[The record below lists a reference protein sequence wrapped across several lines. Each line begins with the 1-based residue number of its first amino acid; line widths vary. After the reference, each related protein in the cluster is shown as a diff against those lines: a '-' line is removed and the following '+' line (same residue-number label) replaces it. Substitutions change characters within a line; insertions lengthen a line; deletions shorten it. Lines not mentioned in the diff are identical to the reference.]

1 MDIVFINQ
9 SAGYLMVD
17 IINEFRHLCDKRIL
31 ITGELYQRNIK
42 LDNDVLIEKI
52 TPYKRKNKLTRSFS
66 WILAFLQIFF
76 ILKIRY
82 RKAHVF
88 FVTNPPLVQFLPAL
102 IRNEFS
108 FLVFDIY
115 PDTLFKYKF
124 LNPESL
130 LGTYWIKNN
139 RFAFNK
145 AYRVYTISDE
155 MKKVLNNYS
164 NRNDIHVV
172 PIWSDGSDFDLVTK
186 NDNPFLSANKLENK
200 FIVLYSGNL
209 GISYNVEILVE
220 VAKLVT
226 HPDIFFLI
234 IGNGEKFKLIEK
246 LIDKYH
252 LNNCR
257 ILPLQPVEMLPYTI
271 GNAGL
276 GVVSCSSDSSNLSL
290 PSKAFSFIA
299 AGKPLLCISDKES
312 ELSRLI
318 EGFNI
323 GESFYSTQVKEM
335 AEFIFKVFSNKQI
348 MDNFRF
354 NLSILKSNFGRDNS
368 KRFPEIFFNKSS
380 KIALNQVD
388 N

>member
-17 IINEFRHLCDKRIL
+17 IINEFRHLCDKRVL
-31 ITGELYQRNIK
+31 ITGELHQRNTK
-42 LDNDVLIEKI
+42 LDHDVLVEKI
-52 TPYKRKNKLTRSFS
+52 TPYKRKNKLTRILS
-66 WILAFLQIFF
+66 WIFGFIQIFF

-82 RKAHVF
+82 RKAHIF

-108 FLVFDIY
+108 FLVFDLY
-115 PDTLFKYKF
+115 PDILFKYKF
-124 LNPESL
+124 LNAESFF
-130 LGTYWIKNN
+130 GTYWIKHN
-139 RFAFNK
+139 RLTFSK
-145 AYRVYTISDE
+145 AYRVYTISEE

-172 PIWSDGSDFDLVTK
+172 PIWSDDSFFESVTV
-186 NDNPFLSANKLENK
+186 NENPFLSEFNLDNK

-220 VAKLVT
+220 VAKLVK

-234 IGNGEKFKLIEK
+234 IGNGEKFKLIQE
-246 LIDKYH
+246 LIDKHH

-276 GVVSCSSDSSNLSL
+276 GVVSCSSDSSNYSL
-290 PSKAFSFIA
+290 PSKAFSLIA
-299 AGKPLLCISDKES
+299 ASKPLLCISDKES
-312 ELSRLI
+312 ELSRLV
-318 EGFNI
+318 ERYQI
-323 GESFYSTQVKEM
+323 GESFSSTQVTEM
-335 AEFIFKVFSNKQI
+335 AEFIYRVFSNEEIREKYQ
-348 MDNFRF
+348 F
-354 NLSILKSNFGRDNS
+354 NLSIVKSYFGKDNS
-368 KRFPEIFFNKSS
+368 KRFAEKFFNK
-380 KIALNQVD
+380 ITNM
-388 N
+388 